1 MKDALLATV
10 IDEYATIEAF
20 ASVLVAEQKALCQVN
35 PAEML
40 RPIVE
45 KKIELVG
52 KLATLEK
59 IRDSQL
65 AEMGLPGGWSGIEL
79 AAGRD
84 PKLAAQWA
92 LLQQSAKRAHRS
104 NKTNG
109 VLIRTRMEYNQRALT
124 ALQVSVPTKAGFYGP
139 DGRIPARSAA

>member
-10 IDEYATIEAF
+10 IDEYSTIEEF
-20 ASVLVAEQKALCQVN
+20 ASVLAIEQKALTQVE

-40 RPIVE
+40 RPVVE
-45 KKIELVG
+45 KKTELVG

-59 IRDSQL
+59 LRDSQL

-79 AAGRD
+79 AAARD
-84 PKLAAQWA
+84 PKLAAQWS
-92 LLQQSAKRAHRS
+92 LLQQSVRRAHRS

-109 VLIRTRMEYNQRALT
+109 VLIRTRIEYNQRALDV
-124 ALQVSVPTKAGFYGP
+124 LQVRPPKPSFYGP
-139 DGRIPARSAA
+139 DGRVPGFGGL

>member
-10 IDEYATIEAF
+10 IDEYTTIEAF
-20 ASVLVAEQKALCQVN
+20 ASVLAVEQKALSQVN

-45 KKIELVG
+45 KKTELVG
-52 KLATLEK
+52 KLAALEK

-65 AEMGLPGGWSGIEL
+65 SEMGLPGGWNGIEL
-79 AAGRD
+79 AAERD
-84 PKLAAQWA
+84 PKLAAQWQ
-92 LLQQSAKRAHRS
+92 LLQQAVKRAHRT

-109 VLIRTRMEYNQRALT
+109 VLIRTRMEYNQRALDV
-124 ALQVSVPTKAGFYGP
+124 LQVRPPKPSFYGP
-139 DGRIPARSAA
+139 DGRVPGFGAF

>member
-59 IRDSQL
+59 TRDAQL
-65 AEMGLPGGWSGIEL
+65 AEMGLPGGWTGIEL
-79 AAGRD
+79 ASDRD
-84 PKLAAQWA
+84 PKLAAQWS
-92 LLQQSAKRAHRS
+92 LLQQSVERARRS
-104 NKTNG
+104 NKING
-109 VLIRTRMEYNQRALT
+109 VLIRTRMEYNQRALDV
-124 ALQVSVPTKAGFYGP
+124 LQV
-139 DGRIPARSAA
+139 RPA